1 MTGAMT
7 TDAGQRR
14 EGRALL
20 ENTTLYQEFL
30 AEREEI
36 MRHKWIESQKV
47 GRDIGFDVALMDWI
61 AKHRPGWRRARL
73 PGSTN

>member
-1 MTGAMT
+1 MT
-7 TDAGQRR
+7 TEAEQRR
-14 EGRALL
+14 EKRVFL

-36 MRHKWIESQKV
+36 LRHKWIESQKL

-61 AKHRPGWRRARL
+61 TKHRPGWRRARL
-73 PGSTN
+73 PGSVR